1 MLASE
6 VDRAGNKL
14 FADTPSTMM
23 RRDDKS
29 GDPTNGRA
37 GWKIGDEFGTNQSDN
52 LARELCKEKAA
63 TLAMQRAT
71 QPIADIRLF

>member
-52 LARELCKEKAA
+52 LACKLCKEKAA

>member
-1 MLASE
+1 MLASK

-14 FADTPSTMM
+14 FADTPPTMM

-29 GDPTNGRA
+29 GDPANGRA

-52 LARELCKEKAA
+52 LVRELCKEKAA

-71 QPIADIRLF
+71 QSIADIRLF